1 MVKLKKEKSNN
12 IEKNALDVKEGFDGI
27 RKTNSRIIF
36 GILLGFIIL
45 DFVYE
50 CLDV

>member
-12 IEKNALDVKEGFDGI
+12 TALDVKEGFDGI

-45 DFVYE
+45 DFVCE